1 MTLLHTTYTI
11 IISIAWHKN
20 LSCYTNWNLSLSL
33 SQAKLSPSFVVMD
46 LILFVYCFIIEG
58 YNVYVTIEFFP
69 HIIIMEDF
77 LSMGP
82 SDNDFGDVDTLLNL

>member
-1 MTLLHTTYTI
+1 
-11 IISIAWHKN
+11 
-20 LSCYTNWNLSLSL
+20 
-33 SQAKLSPSFVVMD
+33 MD
-46 LILFVYCFIIEG
+46 LILFVYCFIIEC

-82 SDNDFGDVDTLLNL
+82 SDNDFGDVDTFLNLWNY